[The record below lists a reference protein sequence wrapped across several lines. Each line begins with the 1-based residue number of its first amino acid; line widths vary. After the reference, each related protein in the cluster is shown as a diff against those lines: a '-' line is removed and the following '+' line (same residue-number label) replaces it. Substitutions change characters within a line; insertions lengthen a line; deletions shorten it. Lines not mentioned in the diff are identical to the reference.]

1 MRKALGGWLAF
12 LLALAV
18 SGLAVPALADDLVPD
33 NKKPDEVKKD
43 EGWTF
48 LLTPGLSLAFAD
60 NRSVV
65 GQMDGSTFTV
75 GFNLLSGFDFRSG
88 DHQIRSRLTINEAF
102 NRGPALKEFIK
113 STDIFKFE
121 TLYLYS
127 ILPWLGPYA
136 RFSLDTTMLEGFDK
150 RAQATQW
157 HITYLDGTTLDRW
170 GYNLRLTDGFQP
182 LTIKE
187 SAGFFA
193 KPWDA
198 PECALEFRAGFGG
211 MHGIADGQKAVKD
224 DGGTPAVEVLELQ
237 SFDQGGVELG
247 VTLWGE
253 VFDKKVVY
261 KLSAEFMLPVIYS
274 LPDGDNRGTGDLTN
288 IDIGATLSFK
298 LLSWMSLDYVFKAMR
313 QPQMVDAFQIQN
325 SLLLTAS
332 YSFFQPEEKK

>member
-1 MRKALGGWLAF
+1 LGFILSFALCA
-12 LLALAV
+12 
-18 SGLAVPALADDLVPD
+18 PALADDLVPD
-33 NKKPDEVKKD
+33 NKKPDEIKKD

-65 GQMDGSTFTV
+65 GQTDGSTFTL
-75 GFNLLSGFDFRSG
+75 GINLLAGFDFRSG
-88 DHQIRSRLTINEAF
+88 DHQVRSRLTINEAF
-102 NRGPALKEFIK
+102 NRNPVLEEFVK

-121 TLYLYS
+121 ALYLYS

-136 RFSLDTTMLEGFDK
+136 RFSLDTSMLEGFDH
-150 RAQATQW
+150 RAEVTHWQIA
-157 HITYLDGTTLDRW
+157 YLDGTTLDRW

-193 KPWDA
+193 KPYDA
-198 PECALEFRAGFGG
+198 PEAALEFRLGFGG
-211 MHGIADGQKAVKD
+211 LHGIADGQKAVKD
-224 DGGTPAVEVLELQ
+224 DGGTPAVEVLELE

-247 VTLWGE
+247 MTLWGE

-261 KLSAEFMLPVIYS
+261 RVGAEFMLPVIYS
-274 LPDGDNRGTGDLTN
+274 LPDGDDRNTLDLTN
-288 IDIGATLSFK
+288 IDINATLSFK
-298 LLSWMSLDYVFKAMR
+298 LLSWMTLDYVFRAMR

-332 YSFFQPEEKK
+332 YAFFQPEEKK

>member
-1 MRKALGGWLAF
+1 MRDVLGNWRTWLVCALALGLA
-12 LLALAV
+12 A
-18 SGLAVPALADDLVPD
+18 PALGEDVVPD
-33 NKKPDEVKKD
+33 NKKPDEIKKED
-43 EGWTF
+43 GWTF
-48 LLTPGLSLAFAD
+48 LLTPGLSVAFAD
-60 NRSVV
+60 NRSVT
-65 GQMDGSTFTV
+65 GQTDGSTFTL

-88 DHQIRSRLTINEAF
+88 DHQVRTRLTINEAF
-102 NRGPALKEFIK
+102 SRSPVLEEFAK

-121 TLYLYS
+121 SLYLYS

-136 RFSLDTTMLEGFDK
+136 RFSLDASMFEGYDR
-150 RAQATQW
+150 RALATQW
-157 HITYLDGTTLDRW
+157 RVTYLDGTTLDRW

-193 KPWDA
+193 KPYDTL
-198 PECALEFRAGFGG
+198 ECALEFRAGFGG

-224 DGGTPAVEVLELQ
+224 DGGTPMVEVLELQ

-247 VTLWGE
+247 MTLWGE

-261 KLSAEFMLPVIYS
+261 KLGAEIMMPVIYA
-274 LPDGDNRGTGDLTN
+274 LPDGDDRGTLDLTN
-288 IDIGATLSFK
+288 VDVNATLSFK
-298 LLSWMSLDYVFKAMR
+298 LLSWMTIDYVFRAMR

-332 YSFFQPEEKK
+332 YAFFQAEEKK